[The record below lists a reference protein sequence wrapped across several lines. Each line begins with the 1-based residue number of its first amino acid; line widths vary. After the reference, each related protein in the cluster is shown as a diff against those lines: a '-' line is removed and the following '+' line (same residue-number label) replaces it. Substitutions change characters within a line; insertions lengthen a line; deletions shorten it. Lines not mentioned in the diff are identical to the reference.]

1 MIRYYI
7 FKDLI
12 NFDDDDDEQVSV
24 YRTWIESEKQL
35 TPQQVID
42 LAEEKADWKIDFGQG
57 DFEKVDTYVI
67 KGKDLQSNSYVLEW
81 EGKV

>member
-35 TPQQVID
+35 TPRQVID
-42 LAEEKADWKIDFGQG
+42 RAVEEANWKIDFGQG

>member
-1 MIRYYI
+1 MIRYCI

-12 NFDDDDDEQVSV
+12 DFDDDGDEQVSV

-42 LAEEKADWKIDFGQG
+42 LAEEKADWKIYFGQG
-57 DFEKVDTYVI
+57 DFEKVDAYVI
-67 KGKDLQSNSYVLEW
+67 EGKDLQSNSYVLEW
-81 EGKV
+81 EGKI

>member
-81 EGKV
+81 EGKI

>member
-1 MIRYYI
+1 MIRYHI

-12 NFDDDDDEQVSV
+12 DFDDDSDEQVSV
-24 YRTWIESEKQL
+24 YRTWIESEKQF

-67 KGKDLQSNSYVLEW
+67 EGKDLQSNSYVLEW
-81 EGKV
+81 EGKI